1 MTLRMIQVS
10 FRILLSICIAYVSNS
25 STLTPTNSISKL
37 STSLRSRDIAQSID
51 IMKSLDIKEMGSEA
65 FISQLCR
72 SKVSLTSTISDTV
85 DYTISI
91 ITIPKSFSM
100 PLHTRPGKVLTKILH
115 GTSTLRE
122 LEILQFELEEK
133 ELSEITSFQKHDLA
147 FASGDE
153 DCVCRGG
160 TCPRRESCIFWVQK
174 QMRESGSSLFVSEKG
189 YKYISAGD
197 LEIIPETD
205 GPREMI
211 NIAENDDSENNSAIF
226 LQVLIKDLDA
236 ADFIEETPSIQFYRA
251 DRLDNAGVV
260 GNKLKVTATTEPLGL
275 VPMHVPWRG
284 TKIIE

>member
-1 MTLRMIQVS
+1 MPLRMIEVL
-10 FRILLSICIAYVSNS
+10 FRILVSICVAYVSNS
-25 STLTPTNSISKL
+25 STITPLTNSISKL
-37 STSLRSRDIAQSID
+37 SSSLKIRDIAQSID
-51 IMKSLDIKEMGSEA
+51 IMKSLDIKELGTEA

-72 SKVSLTSTISDTV
+72 SKVSLTSTISDST

-100 PLHTRPGKVLTKILH
+100 PLHTRPGKVLTKLLH

-122 LEILQFELEEK
+122 LEILQFIEER

-197 LEIIPETD
+197 LEVIPETD

-211 NIAENDDSENNSAIF
+211 NIAENDNSESNSAIF

-251 DRLDNAGVV
+251 DRLDNAGVF